1 MSLNPTMPGLSQ
13 EFKRLSE
20 DHLQTLADLLSS
32 LQGQQWLAS
41 KGVFTSQQ
49 QFRESLRGPAQS
61 DLAVALGVNGRKL
74 ICSGQQLYID
84 YRQSVL
90 SKILALQEF
99 EDNPDLFPFF
109 LWVDTDRSGSD
120 NLITKFA
127 WPADSKKGP
136 IRITP
141 PGMKDIESR
150 FVQLD
155 AVQLRSAIDKLETH
169 LRQSN
174 VIRKS
179 AKSKYQELRTFF
191 DRERAGILSDFNY
204 QVTYFL
210 LDKYLGYS
218 PYSVILS
225 EAINRGLITQ
235 EVNLVVNHLDEVIEV
250 FNESVQSMRELGID
264 PQVDIHDK
272 DYFPLFYSCNIDNQ
286 RFRLKHV
293 MEASGHFAAG
303 TCTCGEKYRF
313 NLGQTTLSIA
323 EIAETQRWSPDV
335 LMPAFF
341 NDFVSGFIA
350 GKSSALY
357 LLIINE
363 ALQRVLGKTPVP
375 ILVPESLGKANA
387 MPDQVDSLLY
397 DYLNNESHE

>member
-1 MSLNPTMPGLSQ
+1 M
-13 EFKRLSE
+13 
-20 DHLQTLADLLSS
+20 QTLADLMSS
-32 LQGQQWLAS
+32 PQGQQWLDS

-49 QFRESLRGPAQS
+49 QFMESLKVPVQS
-61 DLAVALGVNGRKL
+61 ALAVTLGVDGKKL

-84 YRQSVL
+84 YHQSVL
-90 SKILALQEF
+90 SKILTLREF
-99 EDNPDLFPFF
+99 KDDPDLFPFF

-127 WPADSKKGP
+127 WPVDSKKGP

-141 PGMKDIESR
+141 SGMKDIESR

-155 AVQLRSAIDKLETH
+155 AVQLRSAVDKLGTH

-191 DRERAGILSDFNY
+191 DRESAGILSDFNY

-210 LDKYLGYS
+210 LNKHLSYS
-218 PYSVILS
+218 PDAVILS
-225 EAINRGLITQ
+225 EAINRGLITE
-235 EVNLVVNHLDEVIEV
+235 EVNLVINHLDEVIKV
-250 FNESVQSMRELGID
+250 FNASVQSMQELGID
-264 PQVDIHDK
+264 PQVEIRDQ
-272 DYFPLFYSCNIDNQ
+272 DYLPLFYSCNVDNQ
-286 RFRLKHV
+286 RLRLNHV
-293 MEASGHFAAG
+293 VESGGHFATAA
-303 TCTCGEKYRF
+303 CRCGEIYRF
-313 NLGQTTLSIA
+313 NLGQGTLSIA
-323 EIAETQRWSPDV
+323 EIAETKRWSPDV

-341 NDFVSGFIA
+341 NDNVSGYVA

-357 LLIINE
+357 LLIINDI
-363 ALQRVLGKTPVP
+363 LQQVLGKTPVP
-375 ILVPESLGKANA
+375 ILVPESLGRPHL

-397 DYLNNESHE
+397 DYLNNEA